1 MDDDSSHSF
10 LPEHGSY
17 RKLASYKKAEIVY
30 DITYIFCDRFL
41 RRGDRTIDQMV
52 QAARSGKQNIAEG
65 SKASATSKEVELRL
79 VNVARASLE
88 ELLIDFEDYLR
99 VRDLLRWAKDSPE
112 AVYVRDLGAQPAVS
126 YEQFRQFCQTRS
138 DEVVAN
144 IAICLINQGTYLLT
158 RQIRRLELDFIQE
171 GGIKERMFKSRQD
184 YRRKKRDR

>member
-1 MDDDSSHSF
+1 MDGDSSHGF

-99 VRDLLRWAKDSPE
+99 VRDLRRWAKDSPE

-126 YEQFRQFCQTRS
+126 YEQFRHFCQTRS

-171 GGIKERMFKSRQD
+171 GGIKERMFRSRQE
-184 YRRKKRDR
+184 YRRKKGDR

>member
-1 MDDDSSHSF
+1 MDDDSSRGF
-10 LPEHGSY
+10 LPEHGGY
-17 RKLASYKKAEIVY
+17 RKLASYKKAETIY
-30 DITYIFCDRFL
+30 DITYVFCHRFL

-99 VRDLLRWAKDSPE
+99 VWDLRRWAKDSPE

-171 GGIKERMFKSRQD
+171 GGIKERMFKSRQE
-184 YRRKKRDR
+184 YRRKNRDR